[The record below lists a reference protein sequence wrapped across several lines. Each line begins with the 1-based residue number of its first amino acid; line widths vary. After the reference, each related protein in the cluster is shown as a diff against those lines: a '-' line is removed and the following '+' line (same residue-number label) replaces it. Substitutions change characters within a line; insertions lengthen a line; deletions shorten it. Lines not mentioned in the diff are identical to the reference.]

1 MIYIGNTITNC
12 DISGSYSLQKTFSV
26 ELLHISNSRKN
37 KVKKYTFKIMFLKTI
52 NKIVIYIFQSFQPV
66 VTLSP
71 ELTSSLVL
79 QVKNVD
85 STVEAGAQFQQMV
98 NIECTTGKKF
108 REFEFRISRVF
119 FYYINY
125 ISRGDKKTREIKEF
139 LLVLK
144 Y

>member
-1 MIYIGNTITNC
+1 
-12 DISGSYSLQKTFSV
+12 
-26 ELLHISNSRKN
+26 
-37 KVKKYTFKIMFLKTI
+37 MFLKTI

-125 ISRGDKKTREIKEF
+125 ISRGDKKTREIKE
-139 LLVLK
+139 
-144 Y
+144 